1 MDNLRND
8 MFSTG
13 FGFVVDYLA
22 EVLRSL
28 RSYDFSDRYQ
38 DRFTLSS
45 DISTRD
51 RDGIN
56 KTFSGLMKILFPHG
70 GETEEEVEEILRF
83 SMEGRKR
90 VKDQLMRVDST
101 YATVNFSYQSAGG
114 ENQQV
119 TTLEEEEY
127 PAYYHKKINDEDDV
141 KDVDLAVPEGFAA
154 VKSQPVASAPQ
165 VILEEKHITFQ
176 ENQKGVS
183 YELLFGPYLKDAT
196 KITITDPYIRLFYQI
211 RNLMELLELIVKTKA
226 EEDEIS
232 VHLVTSRD
240 EFKGELQDDS
250 FEKMRSSADTVGIN
264 FTWEFD
270 ETGTIHARH
279 IVTDTGWKI
288 SLDRGLDIFQHYEMN
303 DVFAF
308 ANRLQKSR
316 SSKAFE
322 ATFIRYNSNQ

>member
-1 MDNLRND
+1 

-70 GETEEEVEEILRF
+70 GETDDEIEEILRF

-101 YATVNFSYQSAGG
+101 YATVNFSYQNAGG

-141 KDVDLAVPEGFAA
+141 KDFDLAVPEGFAA
-154 VKSQPVASAPQ
+154 VKPQPVASAPQ
-165 VILEEKHITFQ
+165 VILEDKHITFQ

-211 RNLMELLELIVKTKA
+211 RNLMELVEVIVKNKA
-226 EEDEIS
+226 EEDEVY
-232 VHLVTSRD
+232 VHLITSRD
-240 EFKGELQDDS
+240 EFKGELQDES
-250 FEKMRSSADTVGIN
+250 FEKIQQSASAVGIN

-279 IVTDTGWKI
+279 IVTNTGWKI

-303 DVFAF
+303 EAFAF
-308 ANRLQKSR
+308 ANRLQQFRSCKS
-316 SSKAFE
+316 FE
-322 ATFIRYNSNQ
+322 ATFMYQA